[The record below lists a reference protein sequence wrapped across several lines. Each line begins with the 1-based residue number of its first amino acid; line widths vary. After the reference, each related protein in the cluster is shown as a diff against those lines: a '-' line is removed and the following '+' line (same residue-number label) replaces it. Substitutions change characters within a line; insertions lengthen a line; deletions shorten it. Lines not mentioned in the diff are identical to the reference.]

1 MAVTNSTGPGN
12 NNTVAIYHF
21 CQCGKVDS
29 KTSACTTNEWRDLCV
44 DPGYLTSASSRAG
57 GCFTAMFVVVATSFL
72 S

>member
-12 NNTVAIYHF
+12 NDTVATYHF

-29 KTSACTTNEWRDLCV
+29 KTSACTMNEWRDLCV
-44 DPGYLTSASSRAG
+44 DPGYLTSAGSRAG
-57 GCFTAMFVVVATSFL
+57 VCFVAMFVAVAASVL